1 MQQRDCGH
9 LWGLRE
15 GGGGG
20 WCLEYN
26 VECKV
31 NEGCGKV
38 S

>member
-1 MQQRDCGH
+1 MEAQEGRRG
-9 LWGLRE
+9 E
-15 GGGGG
+15 GGW